1 MIIHPAVEIKGF
13 EGPEDTVVPSTLEV
27 DDDVMLEDEEDE
39 EIEDVAAAAERWA
52 QEVQSFKVLI
62 WKPKAY
68 LLDLSLFSK
77 IKMSESRLYTF
88 SQETRDE
95 LRKFRLGTSRAKT
108 PLAKIYQIDTK
119 TQEIKPS
126 SDETYS
132 DMLELADELP
142 DSSPRFVLLSY
153 PLTLPSGRLSVPYVL
168 IYYLPVNCNPNMRM
182 SYAGAV
188 ELMRNTAEVNRVIE
202 IQDADDLQE
211 IESKLK
217 GED

>member
-1 MIIHPAVEIKGF
+1 M
-13 EGPEDTVVPSTLEV
+13 EDKF
-27 DDDVMLEDEEDE
+27 
-39 EIEDVAAAAERWA
+39 AGYAAAERWA
-52 QEVQSFKVLI
+52 KLGRGREKCLANWERREYIERETERGERDRKQRENVVWVMVLMDFG
-62 WKPKAY
+62 K
-68 LLDLSLFSK
+68 SS
-77 IKMSESRLYTF
+77 SESRLYTF
-88 SQETRDE
+88 SQETKDQ

-108 PLAKIYQIDTK
+108 PMAKIYQIDIK
-119 TQEIKPS
+119 TQEIKAS
-126 SDETYS
+126 SDDTYT

-188 ELMRNTAEVNRVIE
+188 ELMRGTAEVNRVIE
-202 IQDADDLQE
+202 ISEAEDLQE
-211 IESKLK
+211 IEEKLK